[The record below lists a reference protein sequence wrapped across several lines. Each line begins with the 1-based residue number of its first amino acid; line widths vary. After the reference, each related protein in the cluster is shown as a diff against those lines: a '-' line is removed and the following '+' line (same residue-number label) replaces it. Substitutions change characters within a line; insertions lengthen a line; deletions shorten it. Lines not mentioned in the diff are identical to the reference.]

1 MPSSSAPPRVV
12 AAIAT
17 AALLSRASSFEQ
29 PQYICWNKM
38 YGCTTQPG
46 CWDEDTPSSITQAS
60 IDLFLA
66 AMNGQRGGEQRRL
79 CLGYQFNVLSGP
91 SGPKLAALDSIL
103 ELSAANDLP
112 ILITVDAFEFW
123 GGHPELW
130 NFWNE
135 SLPGYD
141 PSNAVNV
148 EWTGPSPANA
158 TQLS

>member
-1 MPSSSAPPRVV
+1 
-12 AAIAT
+12 
-17 AALLSRASSFEQ
+17 
-29 PQYICWNKM
+29 
-38 YGCTTQPG
+38 
-46 CWDEDTPSSITQAS
+46 
-60 IDLFLA
+60 
-66 AMNGQRGGEQRRL
+66 MNGQRGGEQRRL

-130 NFWNE
+130 NFWNA
-135 SLPGYD
+135 SLAGYD